1 MTAGCATPTELCAT
15 SVRGVNKYREQWRL
29 DQNVAYLNHGSFG
42 AVPKIVMAA
51 QREIQILEENNPN
64 LFFRTTLPKLHNEAR
79 EFVAEWLGTTPELF
93 AFVPNASQGV
103 ITAASALITKPRS
116 QIVATS
122 LGYGGVLNG
131 LAEIARRTQSTLRI
145 AEIDFTAGVQTAD
158 NVQDSVFAAL
168 TPDTSLVVLDHIT
181 SETALLLP
189 IDQIVRTIRRVAP
202 EAHVVIDAAHTPG
215 MLSPALPADFDVW
228 VGNFHK
234 WICAPRASAGLVC
247 RTKKIAN
254 LTTPLAPSWDFEAGF
269 PKSFFAQGTDDYSS
283 YLATPHAIKFH
294 ESIGIAELDSHNR
307 GVVDDAAILLHEHWG
322 TEPDVPT
329 EMFCPWMRL
338 VRLPLKKQLSK
349 SDCDALTLKISQES
363 KTETVI
369 LSPGDATYVRLS
381 AYIYNELS
389 DYEKLKSLP
398 EIANKL

>member
-1 MTAGCATPTELCAT
+1 
-15 SVRGVNKYREQWRL
+15 VNKYREQWSL
-29 DQNVAYLNHGSFG
+29 DPNIAYLNHGSFG
-42 AVPKIVMAA
+42 AVPKVVAVA
-51 QREIQILEENNPN
+51 QREFQLLEENNPN
-64 LFFRTTLPKLHNEAR
+64 LFFRTTLPKLHDEAR
-79 EFVAEWLGTTPELF
+79 EYVAEWLGTSPELF
-93 AFVPNASQGV
+93 TFVPNASQGV
-103 ITAASALITKPRS
+103 ITAASALVTKPRS

-145 AEIDFTAGVQTAD
+145 AEIEFTAGTQTAD
-158 NVQDSVFAAL
+158 DIADSIFAAL
-168 TPDTSLVVLDHIT
+168 TNETSLVVLDQIT

-202 EAHVVIDAAHTPG
+202 QARVVIDGAHTPG
-215 MLSPALPADFDVW
+215 MLSPILPADFDVW

-247 RTKKIAN
+247 QSTKIAN
-254 LTTPLAPSWDFEAGF
+254 LITPLAPSWDFEAGF

-294 ESIGIAELDSHNR
+294 ESVSFTERDTHNR
-307 GVVDDAAILLHEHWG
+307 GVIDDAAKMLHEHWG

-338 VRLPLKKQLSK
+338 VRLPTKKQLTK
-349 SDCDALTLKISQES
+349 TQGDELILKISQEL

-369 LSPGDATYVRLS
+369 VSPGDSTYVRIS
-381 AYIYNELS
+381 AQIYNEVN
-389 DYEKLKSLP
+389 DYEKLKSVPNLAKEP
-398 EIANKL
+398 

>member
-1 MTAGCATPTELCAT
+1 M
-15 SVRGVNKYREQWRL
+15 SVSKYREQWSL
-29 DQNVAYLNHGSFG
+29 DPNIAYLNHGSFG
-42 AVPKIVMAA
+42 AVPRIVAAA
-51 QREIQILEENNPN
+51 QREFQLLEENNPN
-64 LFFRTTLPKLHNEAR
+64 LFFRTTLPKLHDEAR
-79 EFVAEWLGTTPELF
+79 EYVAEWLGTSPELF

-103 ITAASALITKPRS
+103 ITAANALVTKPRS

-131 LAEIARRTQSTLRI
+131 MAEIARRTQSTLRI
-145 AEIDFTAGVQTAD
+145 AEIEFTAGTQTAD
-158 NVQDSVFAAL
+158 DIADSVFAAL
-168 TPDTSLVVLDHIT
+168 TNETSLVVLDQIT

-189 IDQIVRTIRRVAP
+189 LEQIVRTIRRVAP
-202 EAHVVIDAAHTPG
+202 QARVVIDGAHSPG
-215 MLSPALPADFDVW
+215 MLTPALPGDFDVW

-247 RTKKIAN
+247 QSTKIAN
-254 LTTPLAPSWDFEAGF
+254 LITPLAPSWDFEAGF

-294 ESIGIAELDSHNR
+294 ESVSFTERDTHNR
-307 GVVDDAAILLHEHWG
+307 GVIDDAAKMLHEHWG

-338 VRLPLKKQLSK
+338 VRLPMRKQLTK
-349 SDCDALTLKISQES
+349 SQCDALTLKVSQEL

-369 LSPGDATYVRLS
+369 VSPGDATYVRLS
-381 AYIYNELS
+381 AQIYNEVN
-389 DYEKLKSLP
+389 DYKKLCKISAL
-398 EIANKL
+398 L